1 MASGAPRAL
10 IFEED
15 AVLTAEGVRRA
26 GALGRRLADYAAAAR
41 DDLGGGDPGGGH
53 TTSFEPHRGSAAA
66 ATETFDVVLLGYIRG
81 CAAVTSSS
89 RAPCVFHS

>member
-1 MASGAPRAL
+1 VASGAPRAL

-41 DDLGGGDPGGGH
+41 DDLGGGAFTPLTH
-53 TTSFEPHRGSAAA
+53 LST
-66 ATETFDVVLLGYIRG
+66 LL
-81 CAAVTSSS
+81 
-89 RAPCVFHS
+89 